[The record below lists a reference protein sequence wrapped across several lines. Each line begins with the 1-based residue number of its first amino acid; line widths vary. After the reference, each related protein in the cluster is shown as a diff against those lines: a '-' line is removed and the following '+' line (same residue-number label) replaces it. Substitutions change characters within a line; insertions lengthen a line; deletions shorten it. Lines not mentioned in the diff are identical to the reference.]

1 MIYIKLCTIVADNLF
16 VQGDDR
22 KGYIPK
28 IGDFGSSRTSED
40 ENENMAWTPQYGAPE
55 LAQFHLKI
63 KGIDKKQ
70 RKPIEKS
77 MEELKLRLQPKTDMF
92 SFGLVVG
99 FIYTEK
105 HLLFELVPKEE
116 PSLSHKLN
124 IYLNVRTIFLKI

>member
-1 MIYIKLCTIVADNLF
+1 MCTIVASNLF
-16 VQGDDR
+16 VQVDDKKEYR
-22 KGYIPK
+22 LK
-28 IGDFGSSRTSED
+28 IGDFGSARMPE
-40 ENENMAWTPQYGAPE
+40 EKKEKIAWTLQYGAPE
-55 LAQFHLKI
+55 LAQLHLKK
-63 KGIDKKQ
+63 KGIDKMQK
-70 RKPIEKS
+70 KPIQKS

-99 FIYTEK
+99 FMYTEK